1 MKTNNNITGIIL
13 SGGKSSRMGSDKGF
27 VLYKNKPF
35 IQHVI
40 DAMQPLVNEIIIVS
54 DNPAYDSFKLKRIND
69 SIKDAGPLA
78 GLYSG
83 LQASKTELNIV
94 LSCDVPLMNTKTLQK
109 LIDEVS
115 DEIDVIQ
122 IKSKG
127 KEMPLIAMYKKHCKA
142 VCYSLLE
149 EGERRLRIALEQLK
163 VKTITLDEFQEK
175 FTENINTQDDLKKIS
190 NAIKY

>member
-1 MKTNNNITGIIL
+1 MDTNNNITGIIL
-13 SGGKSSRMGSDKGF
+13 SGGKSYRMGSDKGF

-35 IQHVI
+35 MQHVI

-54 DNPAYDSFKLKRIND
+54 DNPEYDKFKLKRIND

-83 LQASKTELNIV
+83 LQASKTELNLV
-94 LSCDVPLMNTKTLQK
+94 LSCDIPLMNTKTLQK
-109 LIDEVS
+109 LIDQVS

-127 KEMPLIAMYKKHCKA
+127 KDMPLIALYNRQCKT
-142 VCYSLLE
+142 VCYKLLMQ
-149 EGERRLRIALEQLK
+149 GERRLRVALEQLK

-175 FTENINTQDDLKKIS
+175 FTENINTQDDLKKIN